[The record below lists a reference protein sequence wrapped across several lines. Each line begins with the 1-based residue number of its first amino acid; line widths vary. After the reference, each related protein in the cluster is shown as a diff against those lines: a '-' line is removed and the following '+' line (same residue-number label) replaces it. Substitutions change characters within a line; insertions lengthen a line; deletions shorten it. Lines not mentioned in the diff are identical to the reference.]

1 MGNRIFLCALV
12 LAAIQTG
19 SAQNYRHGEVIVKF
33 RDSSPFRAAQVAS
46 LPGARLAQENAS
58 LGVGL
63 VSLSGSVDVRRAVA
77 YYRSLPNVEFAE
89 PNFIARASHVPNDP
103 SYSQQYGLGKMN
115 CPAAWDLTTGD
126 PGVVIAIVDTGVQLN
141 HPDLAAKIVPGY
153 DFVNGDTSADDDEG
167 HGTHCAGIAAAITNN
182 GVGIA
187 GVGYHCKIMP
197 VKVLDSQGSG
207 SYSDVADGIT
217 WAADNGAKVISL
229 SLGGPSASATLEAA
243 INYAWN
249 RGAVVVAAA
258 GNSNTS
264 APAYPAYYANAIAVG
279 STDQADQRSPFSNFG
294 NWVDVAAPGSQ
305 IYSTYVGG
313 GYQTLSGT
321 SMACPGVAGLAGLA
335 WSHGGGSVSNSNIRS
350 AIESTC
356 DNVGSWLAFGRVNA
370 ANALAGL
377 GGGGPATL
385 RSLTL
390 NTNTVFGGN
399 PVNGTVG
406 LSGPAPSGG
415 FVVNLT
421 STSDK
426 AVVPS
431 TVTVPQG
438 QSSVAFT
445 VTTSAVTSDVTATI
459 RAGSGSASK
468 SANLLVRAP
477 MVLSSYVLTKTS
489 ARGLST
495 LGGRVTLT
503 NTAPA
508 GGVVVNLSSS
518 NPAAVRVPATV
529 LIRAGQRSASF
540 SIYTR
545 RVAATTNVI
554 LSASYA
560 GVTKTANLRVM
571 R

>member
-1 MGNRIFLCALV
+1 LRNRVFLCAFV
-12 LAAIQTG
+12 LAAIQAAG
-19 SAQNYRHGEVIVKF
+19 AQAYVQGEVIVKF
-33 RDSSPFRAAQVAS
+33 RDSFPFRAAQVAS
-46 LPGARLAQENAS
+46 LPGARLAQENPS

-63 VSLSGSVDVRRAVA
+63 VTLSGSVGVHQAIA
-77 YYRSLPNVEFAE
+77 YYRSLPNVEYAE
-89 PNFIARASHVPNDP
+89 PNYVARATHVPNDP
-103 SYSQQYGLGKMN
+103 SYSQQYGLAKMN

-167 HGTHCAGIAAAITNN
+167 HGTHCAGIAAAVTNN

-187 GVGYHCKIMP
+187 GVGYQCKIMP

-207 SYSDVADGIT
+207 SYADVAAGIT

-229 SLGGPSASATLEAA
+229 SLGGPSSSATLQSA
-243 INYAWN
+243 IDYAWN
-249 RGAVVVAAA
+249 RGIVVVAAA

-264 APAYPAYYANAIAVG
+264 APSYPAYYANAIAVG
-279 STDQADQRSPFSNFG
+279 STDQTDQRSPFSNFG
-294 NWVDVAAPGSQ
+294 SWVDVAAPGSQ

-313 GYQTLSGT
+313 GYQSLSGT
-321 SMACPGVAGLAGLA
+321 SMACPAVAGLAGLA
-335 WSHGGGSVSNSNIRS
+335 WSRGGGSVTHGSIRN

-356 DNVGSWLAFGRVNA
+356 DNVGNWVANGRVNA
-370 ANALAGL
+370 AAAVAAV
-377 GGGGPATL
+377 GGGGPASL

-390 NTNTVFGGN
+390 NSNSVFGGN
-399 PVNGTVG
+399 PVSGTVA

-415 FVVNLT
+415 FVVSL
-421 STSDK
+421 SCTSDR
-426 AVVPS
+426 AVVPAA
-431 TVTVPQG
+431 VTVPQG
-438 QSSVAFT
+438 QSSAVFT
-445 VTTSAVTSDVTATI
+445 ITTSSVSSDVSATI
-459 RAGSGSASK
+459 RATSGSVTK

-477 MVLSSYVLTKTS
+477 MVLASYVLTRTW

-495 LGGRVTLT
+495 IGGRVTLT

-508 GGVVVNLSSS
+508 GGVVVSLSSS
-518 NPAAVRVPATV
+518 NSAAVRVPTTV

-545 RVAATTNVI
+545 RVGATTDVV

-560 GVTKTANLRVM
+560 GVTKRANLRVV